1 MSTEPEQAQS
11 GAPQPQA
18 DVRARP
24 AIVVLGSSGLWAAQR
39 IKVLLPEAE
48 IWGQR
53 QRLGEE
59 EAERFFSDALL
70 TLKSLFQSGRPVIA
84 VCAAGIVIRAL
95 ATSLTDKSQE
105 PPVLAVAEDGSSV
118 VPLLGGHHG
127 ANRLAQRLAEGL
139 ALHREAGSHA
149 AITTAG
155 DLRLAVALDEPPAC
169 WTLANPQDYKAFT
182 AELLSAPK
190 LRLGLLGCG
199 AGADWLHAS
208 SLAFEAS
215 APLRV
220 TETLAAGAQGSAQ
233 ELVYIGRRICLGVG
247 CERNTEPQ
255 VLIDFVGAELAGAG
269 LDAHALAG
277 VFSIDLKADEPAVHA
292 LAQHFGVAARFFS
305 GAQLETLSAYLRT
318 PSEVVFAETGCHG
331 VAEGAALAASG
342 TTQLQQAKIIGQGR
356 ARGCTLAWSF
366 AHQARDPRNP
376 LHDGFSLPGAAQ
388 GRLTLVGLG
397 PGGQSWRS
405 HAAQRAL
412 DLASD
417 WVGFKMYLDIAAAD
431 GPVSAEQHSFAI
443 GEEADRCRYALDLAA
458 QGRDVALVCSGDPG
472 IFAMSALVLQLLD
485 EADNPAWR
493 RIAFAFEPGITAMQ
507 GAVARSGALMGH
519 DFCAISLSDLMTPWE
534 QIERRIAAA
543 AVSDFVVSF
552 YNPVSLRRRWQLERA
567 KELLLKARPA
577 DTPVVLG
584 HSIGRP
590 EERIQHLTLREL
602 EVEMVDMLTVV
613 CVGAASSRQV
623 VQPSGQTWAYTPR
636 GYKPRL
642 TDDLSPEETA

>member
-1 MSTEPEQAQS
+1 MSTNAPATEAIPSQS
-11 GAPQPQA
+11 NKDQHQ
-18 DVRARP
+18 ARP
-24 AIVVLGSSGLWAAQR
+24 AIVVLGASGLWAAR
-39 IKVLLPEAE
+39 RVKVILPEAE
-48 IWGQR
+48 IWGAS
-53 QRLGEE
+53 QRL
-59 EAERFFSDALL
+59 ANQDADRFFSDALL
-70 TLKSLFQSGRPVIA
+70 TLKSLFQAGRPVIA

-95 ATSLTDKSQE
+95 ASSLTDKSKE
-105 PPVLAVAEDGSSV
+105 PPVLAMAEDGSSV

-127 ANRLAQRLAEGL
+127 ANRLAQRLAQGL
-139 ALHREAGSHA
+139 ALQRETGSHA

-155 DLRLAVALDEPPAC
+155 DLRLALALDEPPSC
-169 WTLANPQDYKAFT
+169 WTLANPKDYKAFT
-182 AELLSAPK
+182 AELLTTQS
-190 LRLGLLGCG
+190 LRLGLLGCS

-208 SLAFEAS
+208 SARFDAS
-215 APLRV
+215 APLRI
-220 TETLAAGAQGSAQ
+220 TETLSAGVQGSAQ

-247 CERNTEPQ
+247 CERGTEPQ
-255 VLIDFVGAELAGAG
+255 ILIDFVAAALEEAG
-269 LDAHALAG
+269 LDEKALAG

-292 LAQHFGVAARFFS
+292 LAQHFGIAARFFS
-305 GAQLETLSAYLRT
+305 GQQLETQAPYLRK

-342 TTQLQQAKIIGQGR
+342 STQLQQPKIIGQGP

-366 AHQARDPRNP
+366 ALQARDPRSP
-376 LHDGFSLPGAAQ
+376 LQDGFSLPGAAQ

-417 WVGFKMYLDIAAAD
+417 WVGFKMYLDIAAAE
-431 GPVSAEQHSFAI
+431 GPVTAEQHSFAI

-485 EADNPAWR
+485 ESDNPAWR
-493 RIAFAFEPGITAMQ
+493 RLDLAFEPGITAMQ

-567 KELLLKARPA
+567 KALLLKARPA

-590 EERIQHLTLREL
+590 EERIEHLTLGAL

-613 CVGAASSRQV
+613 CVGAASSRQIGL
-623 VQPSGQTWAYTPR
+623 PSGQTWAYTPR
-636 GYKPRL
+636 GYKPRI
-642 TDDLSPEETA
+642 DAKESA

>member
-1 MSTEPEQAQS
+1 MPSEPSMPANAS
-11 GAPQPQA
+11 
-18 DVRARP
+18 ARP
-24 AIVVLGSSGLWAAQR
+24 AIFVLGPTGVWAAQR
-39 IKVLLPEAE
+39 LKVLLPEAE
-48 IWGQR
+48 VWGQS
-53 QRLGEE
+53 QRL
-59 EAERFFSDALL
+59 ADSDADRLFSDALL
-70 TLKSLFQSGRPVIA
+70 TLKSLFQAGRPIIA
-84 VCAAGIVIRAL
+84 ICSAGILIRAL
-95 ATSLTDKSQE
+95 ASSLTDKTQE

-118 VPLLGGHHG
+118 VPLLGGHRG

-155 DLRLAVALDEPPAC
+155 DLRLALALDEPPAC

-182 AELLSAPK
+182 ADLLTAQR
-190 LRLGLLGCG
+190 LRLGLQGCS

-208 SLAFEAS
+208 SLAFDVS
-215 APLRV
+215 APLRI
-220 TETLAAGAQGSAQ
+220 TETVLAQTQGSAQ
-233 ELVYIGRRICLGVG
+233 ELVYIARRICLGVG
-247 CERNTEPQ
+247 CERGTDPQ
-255 VLIDFVGAELAGAG
+255 VLIDFVQGQLSKAG
-269 LDAHALAG
+269 LDGRALAG

-292 LAQHFGVAARFFS
+292 LAQQFGVAGRFFT
-305 GAQLETLSAYLRT
+305 AEQLESQAAFLRT

-342 TTQLQQAKIIGQGR
+342 TTQLQQAKIIGQGA

-366 AHQARDPRNP
+366 AHQARDPRDP
-376 LHDGFSLPGAAQ
+376 LQAGVSLPGAAQ

-397 PGGQSWRS
+397 PGGKAWRS

-431 GPVSAEQHSFAI
+431 GPVTAEQHSFAI

-485 EADNPAWR
+485 ESDNPAWR
-493 RIAFAFEPGITAMQ
+493 RLDLAFEPGITAMQ

-552 YNPVSLRRRWQLERA
+552 YNPVSLRRRWQLQRA

-590 EERIQHLTLREL
+590 DERIQHLTLGAL

-613 CVGAASSRQV
+613 CIGAASSRQV
-623 VQPSGQTWAYTPR
+623 ALPSGQTWAYTPR

-642 TDDLSPEETA
+642 ESNATPEESA